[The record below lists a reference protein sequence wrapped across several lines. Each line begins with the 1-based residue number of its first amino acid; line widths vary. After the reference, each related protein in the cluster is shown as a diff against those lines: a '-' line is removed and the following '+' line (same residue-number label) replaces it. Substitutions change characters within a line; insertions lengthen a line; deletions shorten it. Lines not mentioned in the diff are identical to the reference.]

1 MNKKISEMIKVEEG
15 VLNADIA
22 TDRTST
28 WYDASHWR
36 RFAAK
41 IFAKAVNTG
50 QVVTV
55 QLLQA
60 TSDAGAG
67 SKALSAV
74 TTITASGSPTEDLA
88 GWAEAQDTDFDDGFS
103 YIAVKLT
110 SDDTTVLANANLIM
124 AEGRFS
130 PSAS

>member
-1 MNKKISEMIKVEEG
+1 MNQKISEMLQVEEG

-22 TDRTST
+22 TDRTSA
-28 WYDASHWR
+28 WYDASQFR

-41 IFAKAVNTG
+41 IFAKAVATG

-60 TSDAGAG
+60 QDDAGTG
-67 SKALSAV
+67 SKALSSV
-74 TTITASGSPTEDLA
+74 TTVTATASPTEDLS

-124 AEGRFS
+124 AEGRFK
-130 PSAS
+130 PAA